1 MTAAAFSTELQD
13 ELRRIFGRWNSE
25 PLFDCLAGKPSVFDV
40 DGEFS
45 PNRMGRPTSATPAF
59 DELCLRAA
67 VQTLAFLSAHLPEDA
82 SSRALI
88 TRLQRKVDERVRNPR
103 LLVFGGFPKLDAG
116 VKRDADGAWVV
127 ANGYVYFT
135 PAKVSTDAQRTFLR
149 AAVEFSY
156 PNDTYPWSSEFPV
169 WDTYSSSGFQALLS
183 RSAKWDVDPRHSA
196 PEVVKDVCEK
206 LRLDEAPAVLLLQ
219 VLGLIDCTEAD
230 LRSYGWQP
238 DELKKAAAVLVK
250 SGHLLDKKQPRAG
263 RKFVLHGEWDA
274 FVPPHPGLERWKLSL
289 YGGES
294 RSKKLAAPLGRL
306 LHVKPL
312 GETFAEAWKRFA
324 AEAPNA
330 ARTVATKHDW
340 LADIR
345 ARPDD
350 DAPRLV
356 YADWLIEQGDA
367 RGELIRVQCQ
377 LARAKTDALLA
388 EEAALLKKH
397 EKRWLADVD
406 HFITGQKWERGF
418 VTHISAHAQT
428 FVKGADTVFAQ
439 LPMLRGFIFDAGA
452 DGPVTPA
459 SARELALSP
468 AFARFTELDTTAD
481 HYFRSIEH
489 LRQLLDSKYLP
500 KLKRLRIGFHR
511 PGEGEGLDLAR
522 ALAGVKAWS
531 DSLEFLELAGQ
542 NLGRTAMTNKPV
554 GIEGL
559 ELLLNAFSALKVLR
573 VPYNGFSDADARA
586 LAKKL
591 ESDAKFAPKLELV
604 DLSNTVDTD
613 FITKAVTFY
622 RNKVTPAGT
631 HAVAS
636 VLAKRRGVE
645 LGPAPTGPEA
655 QLPKLPMLEQKGD
668 FPFVARAKTGASKC
682 VVCRKNI
689 DAATLRIGV
698 ERQLPDVGRITAWLH
713 PECRTK
719 CPELEGIADLDAR
732 LKKNSDRGLWPPSPN

>member
-1 MTAAAFSTELQD
+1 MSAGFSTELQGD
-13 ELRRIFGRWNSE
+13 LRSIFGKWNAR
-25 PLFDCLAGKPSVFDV
+25 PLFDCLAGKESLFDV
-40 DGEFS
+40 DGDFS
-45 PNRMGRPTSATPAF
+45 PERNTWPRSATKAF
-59 DELCLRAA
+59 DDGCFRAG
-67 VQTLAFLSAHLPEDA
+67 VQALAFLSAHLPEDA
-82 SSRALI
+82 TSRALI
-88 TRLQRKVDERVRNPR
+88 TRLQRKMDERLRNPA
-103 LLVFGGFPKLDAG
+103 LILFGGFSNQKGGDDAG
-116 VKRDADGAWVV
+116 AWFVRLGQV
-127 ANGYVYFT
+127 FFR
-135 PAKVSTDAQRTFLR
+135 PARVTNDKQRAFLR
-149 AAVEFSY
+149 EAVEYSY
-156 PNDTYPWSSEFPV
+156 SSDIYPWSSLFPV
-169 WDTYSSSGFQALLS
+169 WDTYSSSGFQALLA
-183 RSAKWDVDPRHSA
+183 RSGKWDVDPRQSA
-196 PEVVKDVCEK
+196 PAVVKEVQNT

-219 VLGLIDCTEAD
+219 VLALVDSSQAD
-230 LRSYGWQP
+230 LRRYGWQP
-238 DELKKAAAVLVK
+238 AELKQAVAVLVK
-250 SGHLLDKKQPRAG
+250 SGHLVEKKQPRAG
-263 RKFVLHGEWDA
+263 RKFVLPGEWDA
-274 FVPPHPGLERWKLSL
+274 FSSPHPAIERWKLAL
-289 YGGES
+289 YGAES
-294 RSKKLAAPLGRL
+294 RKKKLAAPLGRL
-306 LHVKPL
+306 LHLKPL
-312 GETFAEAWKRFA
+312 GDTFAGAWKRFA
-324 AEAPNA
+324 ADAPNA
-330 ARTVATKHDW
+330 PRAVATKHDW
-340 LADIR
+340 IADIR

-377 LARAKTDALLA
+377 LARAKTEALVA

-418 VTHISAHAQT
+418 VTHVSAHAQT

-459 SARELALSP
+459 SARELSLSP

-489 LRQLLDSKYLP
+489 LRQLLDSKHLP

-522 ALAGVKAWS
+522 MLAGVKSWS

-559 ELLLNAFSALKVLR
+559 ELLLHAFPPLKVLR

-591 ESDAKFAPKLELV
+591 ESDSKFAPKLEQV
-604 DLSNTVDTD
+604 DLTNELDTT

-622 RNKVTPAGT
+622 RNRVTPAGT
-631 HAVAS
+631 HVVAAA
-636 VLAKRRGVE
+636 LAKRRGVD
-645 LGPAPTGPEA
+645 LGPAPKAE
-655 QLPKLPMLEQKGD
+655 LPKLEKLEQAGD

-689 DAATLRIGV
+689 EAATLRIGV

-713 PECRTK
+713 PDCRTK

-732 LKKNSDRGLWPPSPN
+732 LKKNSDRGLWPPPN